1 MAQKGLCLVLGG
13 SVFGVRA
20 VGELSWQRKKRKNN
34 NTASTV
40 GEKKLEAGT
49 VAAEIPP
56 PLPAN

>member
-1 MAQKGLCLVLGG
+1 M
-13 SVFGVRA
+13 FGVRA